1 MKVLNTGVIDN
12 SNGGQITMSE
22 VHATANNVQEV
33 QTPGNDTPVP
43 AGSPIYFEKSK
54 RSKAELL
61 RILYPMYKLGFFT
74 DQLGNP
80 LPEKE
85 AFQALADFFHIN
97 IKAPTKNLGET
108 RKVDNDSEANYRI
121 FKELQ
126 EKLEEY
132 LNKA

>member
-1 MKVLNTGVIDN
+1 MT
-12 SNGGQITMSE
+12 E
-22 VHATANNVQEV
+22 VHATANNMQEV
-33 QTPGNDTPVP
+33 RTPGNDTPVP
-43 AGSPIYFEKSK
+43 AESPIYFEKSK
-54 RSKAELL
+54 RSKADLL

-85 AFQALADFFHIN
+85 AFQALTDFFHIN
-97 IKAPTKNLGET
+97 IKVPTKNLGET
-108 RKVDNDSEANYRI
+108 RKVDNDSEANHRI

-132 LNKA
+132 LNNA

>member
-12 SNGGQITMSE
+12 SNGGQITMTE

-33 QTPGNDTPVP
+33 QTPGNDTSVP
-43 AGSPIYFEKSK
+43 AESPIYFEKSK
-54 RSKAELL
+54 RSKADLL

-85 AFQALADFFHIN
+85 AFQALTDFFHIN
-97 IKAPTKNLGET
+97 IKVPTKNLGET
-108 RKVDNDSEANYRI
+108 RKVDNDSEANHRI

-132 LNKA
+132 LNNA

>member
-12 SNGGQITMSE
+12 SNGGQITMTE
-22 VHATANNVQEV
+22 VHTTANNVQEV
-33 QTPGNDTPVP
+33 PTPGNDTPVP
-43 AGSPIYFEKSK
+43 AESPIYFEKSK
-54 RSKAELL
+54 RSKADLL

-85 AFQALADFFHIN
+85 AFQALTDFFHIN
-97 IKAPTKNLGET
+97 IKVPTKNLGET
-108 RKVDNDSEANYRI
+108 RKVDNDSEANHRI

-132 LNKA
+132 LNNA

>member
-12 SNGGQITMSE
+12 SNGGQITMTE

-33 QTPGNDTPVP
+33 PTPGNDTPVP
-43 AGSPIYFEKSK
+43 AESPIYFEKSK
-54 RSKAELL
+54 RSKADLL

-85 AFQALADFFHIN
+85 AFQALTDFFHIN
-97 IKAPTKNLGET
+97 IKVPTKNLGET
-108 RKVDNDSEANYRI
+108 RKVDNDSEANHRI

-132 LNKA
+132 LNNA

>member
-12 SNGGQITMSE
+12 SNGGQITMTE

-33 QTPGNDTPVP
+33 PTPGNDTPVP
-43 AGSPIYFEKSK
+43 AESPIYFEKSK
-54 RSKAELL
+54 RSKADLL

-85 AFQALADFFHIN
+85 AFQALTDFFHIN
-97 IKAPTKNLGET
+97 IMVPTKNLGET
-108 RKVDNDSEANYRI
+108 RKVDNDSEANHRI

-132 LNKA
+132 LNNA